1 MVGEGCTKSHNEEGA
16 DRTRWSRRR
25 RRVVAGR
32 ITTFT
37 GRRGVVAGAVI
48 ASGSCMAGKV
58 VKGEAGE
65 GWVVDSNF
73 PLTNNICR

>member
-32 ITTFT
+32 ITTFI

-58 VKGEAGE
+58 VFG
-65 GWVVDSNF
+65 
-73 PLTNNICR
+73 